1 MQVCFSCFSKHK
13 SAHRDVHEKAF
24 SFFTKKL
31 VEKYEKGELNLTFKN
46 IYNLRHYQLTAD
58 YKGDKLEE
66 MFRHRFVT
74 NENVDLLSIKADNI
88 IDLVD

>member
-1 MQVCFSCFSKHK
+1 
-13 SAHRDVHEKAF
+13 
-24 SFFTKKL
+24 
-31 VEKYEKGELNLTFKN
+31 
-46 IYNLRHYQLTAD
+46 
-58 YKGDKLEE
+58 